1 MRDMKLCTRTHGAK
15 ARTTTTTT
23 RVLAT
28 TSECVENGMTIVVH
42 GGKKQRQS
50 NEMYMYRP
58 NGRLIRCSAAFKNS
72 GLAMSV
78 KATVHVNISRNVVV

>member
-15 ARTTTTTT
+15 ARTMTT

-50 NEMYMYRP
+50 NGMYM
-58 NGRLIRCSAAFKNS
+58 
-72 GLAMSV
+72 
-78 KATVHVNISRNVVV
+78 